1 MKITQT
7 LSSYGFQQVLFTFD
21 PVGQKLEVIDSHLH
35 ADRKTN
41 FGLAVNSSLEKIVC
55 TPISRDWLEHPVTVV
70 GSMQFTVTSSAILRR
85 FR

>member
-41 FGLAVNSSLEKIVC
+41 FGLAVNSRKLCVHLYQETGLNIQLLSWGRCSL
-55 TPISRDWLEHPVTVV
+55 L
-70 GSMQFTVTSSAILRR
+70 
-85 FR
+85 